1 MPYLNVVV
9 SGPTNRART
18 IAQGV
23 TEATA
28 RILRKRP
35 EVTSVSVSFVPAEQW
50 FVGGQSLQELGLAT
64 FWLDIAVTD
73 GTNTKEEKAAYLA
86 EIFSFM
92 TETLGPLHATS
103 YVRVMDVR
111 AEAWGYGGVSQ
122 EARAVAAQRTLS
134 RSARSEGEGAGAAG
148 DRPR

>member
-1 MPYLNVVV
+1 MPYVNVVV
-9 SGPTNRART
+9 SGPINRART

-23 TEATA
+23 TERTG
-28 RILRKRP
+28 RILHKRP
-35 EVTSVSVSFVPAEQW
+35 EVTSVSVSFVPSDQW
-50 FVGGQSLQELGLAT
+50 FVGGQSLQELGLST

-73 GTNTKEEKAAYLA
+73 GTNTNDEKVAYLA

-92 TETLGPLHATS
+92 TDTLGPLHGTS

-122 EARAVAAQRTLS
+122 SARAVASQARRTFS
-134 RSARSEGEGAGAAG
+134 PGEDGERRS
-148 DRPR
+148 

>member
-1 MPYLNVVV
+1 MPYINVVV
-9 SGPTNRART
+9 SSPSGSPNPALART

-23 TEATA
+23 TERTT

-35 EVTSVSVSFVPAEQW
+35 EVTSVSVSFVGAEQW
-50 FVGGQSLQELGLAT
+50 FVDSRSLGELGLAT
-64 FWLDIAVTD
+64 FWLDIAVTE

-86 EIFSFM
+86 EIVSFM
-92 TETLGPLHATS
+92 GASLGPLHGTS

-122 EARAVAAQRTLS
+122 EVRAAQTK
-134 RSARSEGEGAGAAG
+134 GAATVQ
-148 DRPR
+148 PSV